1 MRQRAIGMK
10 QALTGTLIMCGG
22 HTGVVGRDMDGT
34 SWVGGV
40 RIPATSLS
48 ISDALW

>member
-1 MRQRAIGMK
+1 MRQGATGMK
-10 QALTGTLIMCGG
+10 QALTGTFIVRGG

-40 RIPATSLS
+40 RIPTTFLS

>member
-1 MRQRAIGMK
+1 MRQGAIGMK

-22 HTGVVGRDMDGT
+22 HTGVVGRDGDGT

-40 RIPATSLS
+40 TLLATSLS
-48 ISDALW
+48 TNDPLW

>member
-1 MRQRAIGMK
+1 
-10 QALTGTLIMCGG
+10 
-22 HTGVVGRDMDGT
+22 MDGT